1 MSRIVQ
7 KVKYKLQCLATD
19 GLCILGFRPLILKER
34 PGNRILVYHGIDQ
47 VGQTHLNA
55 RFLSADLFEQQIS
68 YFKQHFSILPLKDL
82 FEGNTTSD
90 RMNIA
95 ITFDDGY
102 RNNLTHALPILEK
115 YEVPATFFVT
125 AIRDTE
131 FPMLWADYLDIASH
145 LSSAP
150 VEIDGQVYQKR
161 GREYYNASGQSLKW
175 VCKQRTWS
183 FKQLLYTA
191 FPEIENMEAWE
202 EYKIYWEHLTKEE
215 IQQLAASPFAE
226 IGVHGYLH
234 DNLGVCDL
242 EEASLVL
249 SKAKNF
255 LEQVTGK
262 KMSSLAYPDGSYSR
276 PLVKAAKAMGFD
288 QQYAADYLF
297 LEDHADPDIIDRF
310 IINPF
315 ISLDNQIRALLNGKY
330 L

>member
-1 MSRIVQ
+1 MNKIVQ
-7 KVKYKLQCLATD
+7 KINYRLKCFATD
-19 GLCILGFRPLILKER
+19 GLCKLGFRPLILKER

-68 YFKQHFSILPLKDL
+68 YFKQHFSILPLKNL
-82 FEGNTTSD
+82 FEGNTAPD

-102 RNNLTHALPILEK
+102 RNNLTYALPILEK
-115 YEVPATFFVT
+115 YEVPATFFIT
-125 AIRDTE
+125 GIRDTD

-161 GREYYNASGQSLKW
+161 GREYYNAAGQSLKS

-183 FKQLLYTA
+183 FKKLLYTA
-191 FPEIENMEAWE
+191 FPEAGHMEAWE
-202 EYKIYWEHLTKEE
+202 EYKIYWEHLTVEE
-215 IQQLAASPFAE
+215 IRQLAASPFAE

-242 EEASLVL
+242 EDASSVL
-249 SKAKNF
+249 SKAKRF
-255 LEQVTGK
+255 LEKSTEK
-262 KMSSLAYPDGSYSR
+262 EMSSLAYPDGSYSR
-276 PLVKAAKAMGFD
+276 QLVKAAKAMGFD

-297 LEDHADPDIIDRF
+297 AEDHTDPDIIDRF

-315 ISLDNQIRALLNGKY
+315 ISLDNQIRTILSGKY
-330 L
+330 